1 MSRDTPQKGDLV
13 QINDTWLY
21 AGYVGVVTG
30 EDLKYN
36 GTINILFG
44 GSLGHQNMFPNRVRI
59 ISKGGSHDAQD
70 QHR

>member
-1 MSRDTPQKGDLV
+1 MSRDRPQTGDLV

-30 EDLKYN
+30 VFYDA
-36 GTINILFG
+36 INVLFG
-44 GSLGHQNMFPNRVRI
+44 GGLGHTQMPANRVRI